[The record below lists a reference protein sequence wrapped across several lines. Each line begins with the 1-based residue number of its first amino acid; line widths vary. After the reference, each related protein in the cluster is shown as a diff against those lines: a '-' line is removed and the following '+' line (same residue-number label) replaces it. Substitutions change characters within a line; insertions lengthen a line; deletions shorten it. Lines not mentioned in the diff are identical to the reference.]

1 MMEPLL
7 KVRDVSTALIGRK
20 SVTQVLTSVDLDIYP
35 GEIIG
40 LVGESGSGKSTLAGA
55 ILNLLQPPQVLQ
67 SGSARLTLPNGEE
80 TDLLALSERELRRL
94 RWRHIAFIPQGSMNV
109 LNPVL
114 TVRRQMTDMLLQHGQ
129 SGEEALQKASDALQL
144 VNLPASVLDRYPHE
158 LSGGMLQRVV
168 IATAVTMA
176 PSIIVADE
184 PTTAL
189 DVVTQRLILQEL
201 MSIRDTLNTAIILIS
216 HDMGVM
222 AQVADRLAVM
232 YAGRLVELGPIH
244 RVFDDALHPY
254 TQGLIASI
262 PQRHSERV
270 KALAG
275 EAPTPWNYP
284 GGCRFHPRCPFVMER
299 CLHETPALNMHEPRH
314 WAACYLHDEA
324 AGEPQPVTF
333 HESNGK
339 GAHE

>member
-1 MMEPLL
+1 MEPLL
-7 KVRDVSTALIGRK
+7 RVRDVSTALIGRK
-20 SVTQVLTSVDLDIYP
+20 SAIQVLTSVDLDIYP

-40 LVGESGSGKSTLAGA
+40 LVGESGSGKSTLASA

-67 SGSARLTLPNGEE
+67 SGSACLTLPNGEE
-80 TDLLALSERELRRL
+80 KDLLALSERELRRL
-94 RWRHIAFIPQGSMNV
+94 RWQHIAYIPQGSMNV

-114 TVRRQMTDMLLQHGQ
+114 TVRRQMTDMLLQHGLR
-129 SGEEALQKASDALQL
+129 EAEALEKARAALQL
-144 VNLPASVLDRYPHE
+144 VNLAPAVLERYPHE

-176 PSIIVADE
+176 PAIIVADE

-201 MSIRDTLNTAIILIS
+201 MSIRDTLNTAIVLIS

-244 RVFDDALHPY
+244 GVFEEAMHPY

-262 PQRHSERV
+262 PQHHSERV

-299 CLHETPALNMHEPRH
+299 CAHELPALEMHGPRH
-314 WAACYLHDEA
+314 WAACHLYESVSAGGEA
-324 AGEPQPVTF
+324 ALPPASAGR
-333 HESNGK
+333 

>member
-1 MMEPLL
+1 MDPLL
-7 KVRDVSTALIGRK
+7 RVRDVSTALIGRK
-20 SVTQVLTSVDLDIYP
+20 SATQVLTSVDLDIYP

-40 LVGESGSGKSTLAGA
+40 LVGESGSGKSTLASA

-80 TDLLALSERELRRL
+80 KDLLALSERELRRL
-94 RWRHIAFIPQGSMNV
+94 RWQHIAYIPQGSMNV

-114 TVRRQMTDMLLQHGQ
+114 TVRRQMTDMLLQHGL
-129 SGEEALQKASDALQL
+129 SDAEALEKARAALQL
-144 VNLPASVLDRYPHE
+144 VNLAPAVLERYPHE

-168 IATAVTMA
+168 IATAVTMTPA
-176 PSIIVADE
+176 IIVADE

-201 MSIRDTLNTAIILIS
+201 MSIRDTLNTAIVLIS

-244 RVFDDALHPY
+244 GVFEEAMHPY

-262 PQRHSERV
+262 PQHHSERV

-299 CLHETPALNMHEPRH
+299 CAHEVPALEMHGPRH
-314 WAACYLHDEA
+314 WAACHLYESASVDREVA
-324 AGEPQPVTF
+324 PAPASAGR
-333 HESNGK
+333 

>member
-1 MMEPLL
+1 MEPLL

-20 SVTQVLTSVDLDIYP
+20 SATQVLTSVDLDIYP

-40 LVGESGSGKSTLAGA
+40 LVGESGSGKSTLASA

-80 TDLLALSERELRRL
+80 KDLLALSERELRRL
-94 RWRHIAFIPQGSMNV
+94 RWQHIAYIPQGSMNV

-114 TVRRQMTDMLLQHGQ
+114 TVRRQMTDMLLQHGL
-129 SGEEALQKASDALQL
+129 SDAEALEKARAALQL
-144 VNLPASVLDRYPHE
+144 VNLAPAVLARYPHE

-176 PSIIVADE
+176 PAIIVADE

-201 MSIRDTLNTAIILIS
+201 MSIRDTLNTAIVLIS

-244 RVFDDALHPY
+244 GVFEEAMHPY

-262 PQRHSERV
+262 PQHHSERV

-275 EAPTPWNYP
+275 EAPTPWHYP

-299 CLHETPALNMHEPRH
+299 CAHEVPALEMHGPRH
-314 WAACYLHDEA
+314 WAACHLYESVSAGGEA
-324 AGEPQPVTF
+324 APTPV
-333 HESNGK
+333 SAGR